1 MSDMTYYILKS
12 FPENALQIRHLIL
25 KNSNFRSL
33 CEDYGKCAEAIKYW
47 DQSKKPSAKAK
58 VEEYRYLCKELEKE
72 VLQALQHS
80 QESYDNPRQPKDH

>member
-1 MSDMTYYILKS
+1 MSDMTNHILKRY
-12 FPENALQIRHLIL
+12 PKNALQIRYLIL
-25 KNSNFRSL
+25 KNSNFRTI

-47 DQSKKPSAKAK
+47 DQCKKPNAKAK

-80 QESYDNPRQPKDH
+80 RDSYN

>member
-1 MSDMTYYILKS
+1 MAIQTRYI
-12 FPENALQIRHLIL
+12 FQRYPEKKAQIWRLML
-25 KNSNFRSL
+25 KNSNFRSI
-33 CEDYGKCAEAIKYW
+33 CEDYGICAEAIRYW

-80 QESYDNPRQPKDH
+80 QESEDSN